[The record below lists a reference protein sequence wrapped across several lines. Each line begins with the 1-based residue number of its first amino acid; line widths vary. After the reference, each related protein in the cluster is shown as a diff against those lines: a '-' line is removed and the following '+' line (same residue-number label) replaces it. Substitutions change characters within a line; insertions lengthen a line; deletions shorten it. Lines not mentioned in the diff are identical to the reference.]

1 MPGALHII
9 YNTSKRLNEIEA
21 MRFFAGAIT
30 GPSGP
35 ASAENQPKGRF
46 SGRFGPLA
54 PLAQN
59 DTARIVILSVT
70 ERKRS
75 DKRRISYV
83 L

>member
-21 MRFFAGAIT
+21 MRFFAGALT

-35 ASAENQPKGRF
+35 ASAENQPKGWF

-54 PLAQN
+54 TLAQN
-59 DTARIVILSVT
+59 DTAPACHP
-70 ERKRS
+70 ERHGAKAE
-75 DKRRISYV
+75 
-83 L
+83 